1 MEIPSSKASPSRY
14 TQSVAQRTF
23 PYQQPGIFGI
33 VIAAILWGFSGIAA
47 QELFQH
53 YQIQPAWLAAVRVT
67 GAGILLSLWAGPR
80 GRTQALKRFT
90 TDKRRLITI
99 IVFGVVALDGVQL
112 TFFLAIAHGT
122 AVSATL
128 LQFTSPVLILGWVS
142 LRRFKVPKPLL
153 IILTLTALAGVFLV
167 VTDGSSAGLAIPLA
181 GVVWGLVS
189 AGFTALYNL
198 LPAELLS
205 KHNAEVVVAG
215 AFLVGSVAL
224 SPWLIVSAPSGFSTP
239 ELLLVLFVV
248 VGGTAVPF
256 LLYLSALAT
265 VAPLTANVVGTLEP
279 LTAAIASVFLFDLR
293 LSIALVVGVV
303 LVLSSVIG
311 LSLMDRNREINP
323 ARTEAPSG

>member
-1 MEIPSSKASPSRY
+1 M
-14 TQSVAQRTF
+14 AQYKL
-23 PYQQPGIFGI
+23 PYQRPGIFGI
-33 VIAAILWGFSGIAA
+33 VVAAILWGFSGIAA

-53 YQIQPAWLAAVRVT
+53 YQLQPTWLAAVRVA
-67 GAGILLSLWAGPR
+67 GAGILLALWAGPR
-80 GRTQALKRFT
+80 GRTQSLRRFT
-90 TDKRRLITI
+90 TNKRRLITI
-99 IVFGVVALDGVQL
+99 IVFGVVALDGVQI

-142 LRRFKVPKPLL
+142 LRRFKAPRPLL
-153 IILTLTALAGVFLV
+153 VVLTAAALAGVFLV
-167 VTDGSSAGLAIPLA
+167 VTGGSSAGLAIPLT
-181 GVVWGLVS
+181 GVAWGLIS

-198 LPAELLS
+198 LPTELLS

-224 SPWLIVSAPSGFSTP
+224 LPWLILNAPAGFSTP
-239 ELLLVLFVV
+239 ELLMVLFVI

-279 LTAAIASVFLFDLR
+279 LTAAIASLFLFNLQ
-293 LSIALVVGVV
+293 LSPALIAGVALVLGSVV
-303 LVLSSVIG
+303 G
-311 LSLMDRNREINP
+311 LSLFDRNHKLPPKELETPTR
-323 ARTEAPSG
+323 

>member
-1 MEIPSSKASPSRY
+1 V
-14 TQSVAQRTF
+14 TQRKL

-47 QELFQH
+47 QELFQR
-53 YQIQPAWLAAVRVT
+53 YQIQPTWLAAVRVT
-67 GAGILLSLWAGPR
+67 GAGILLALWAGPR
-80 GRTQALKRFT
+80 GRVQALRRFT

-128 LQFTSPVLILGWVS
+128 LQFTSPVLILGWIS
-142 LRRFKVPKPLL
+142 LRHFKAPKPLL
-153 IILTLTALAGVFLV
+153 VVLTVAALAGVFLV
-167 VTDGSSAGLAIPLA
+167 VTDGSSAGLTIPLA
-181 GVVWGLVS
+181 GVAWGLVS
-189 AGFTALYNL
+189 AGFTAVYNL

-224 SPWLIVSAPSGFSTP
+224 LPWLILSAPAGFSTP
-239 ELLLVLFVV
+239 ELLMVLFVI

-279 LTAAIASVFLFDLR
+279 LTAAVASLFLFDLR
-293 LSIALVVGVV
+293 LSPALIAGVALVLGSVV
-303 LVLSSVIG
+303 G
-311 LSLMDRNREINP
+311 LSLFDRNHKMPPKELETPTR
-323 ARTEAPSG
+323 